1 VREYQG
7 HKLNMSSLDGMAR
20 CQCNAWQW
28 PTGSDLGEAYAQHIQ
43 QEQKREDE
51 LLAFLNSPR
60 AGETDTSRPSRLGKV
75 GQLAVTF
82 IAFMILMFV
91 TLHFIG

>member
-1 VREYQG
+1 VREMAG

-28 PTGSDLGEAYAQHIQ
+28 GCGPGLGEAYSRHVQ

-51 LLAFLNSPR
+51 LLAFLDSRP
-60 AGETDTSRPSRLGKV
+60 AGPSRLAKI
-75 GQLAVTF
+75 GQLAATF
-82 IAFMILMFV
+82 IVFMVVAFTM
-91 TLHFIG
+91 LHFIG